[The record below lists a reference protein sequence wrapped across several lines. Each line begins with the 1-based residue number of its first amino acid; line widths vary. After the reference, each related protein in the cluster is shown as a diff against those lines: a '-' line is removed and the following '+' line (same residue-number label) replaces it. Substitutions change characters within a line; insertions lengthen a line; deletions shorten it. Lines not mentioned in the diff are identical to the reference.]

1 MRALRDRF
9 ADRLAGVEDETF
21 SVDLLVPRLIPRGP
35 DKKQERLRSGA
46 GARARRGRSA
56 ASSDAAT
63 PRSGARFVYRL
74 ESRVAAEHPDVV
86 VVLSKRLGHAWLPR
100 RLELT
105 AAAGFA
111 VVSTLLLVA
120 GQPGTGLGQLFF
132 VPIVLVALAGDRR
145 AGVVAG
151 VAASILYVVAVST
164 TPESVLSSRAGIH
177 LVSYVAAGAIVGTFA
192 SRARGLLGESL
203 HMLDVLLALAHRDVE
218 SGALNPE
225 GLDAALA
232 QRVGRAWPF
241 ALLVGELDPAS
252 DDGDELVREA
262 VRVLTSQLGPVAE
275 VARTGPT
282 RVVVLA
288 PATSQRIARETAG
301 EAERA
306 LRADGPGATFGWAFY
321 PAEGADAISLLQ
333 TASERLYARRIVR
346 GEWAPTAAS
355 AGLVDE
361 LPAPRVAAG
370 S

>member
-1 MRALRDRF
+1 
-9 ADRLAGVEDETF
+9 
-21 SVDLLVPRLIPRGP
+21 
-35 DKKQERLRSGA
+35 
-46 GARARRGRSA
+46 
-56 ASSDAAT
+56 
-63 PRSGARFVYRL
+63 
-74 ESRVAAEHPDVV
+74 
-86 VVLSKRLGHAWLPR
+86 
-100 RLELT
+100 
-105 AAAGFA
+105 
-111 VVSTLLLVA
+111 
-120 GQPGTGLGQLFF
+120 
-132 VPIVLVALAGDRR
+132 
-145 AGVVAG
+145 
-151 VAASILYVVAVST
+151 
-164 TPESVLSSRAGIH
+164 
-177 LVSYVAAGAIVGTFA
+177 
-192 SRARGLLGESL
+192 
-203 HMLDVLLALAHRDVE
+203 MLDVLLALARRDVE

-306 LRADGPGATFGWAFY
+306 LRADGPDATFGWAFY